1 MSFLLGL
8 PFSRGY
14 VKFLGRTQI
23 NSHVIFFGLETI
35 QPGDKVED
43 TDPSPAVQPPPV
55 APVAPVAP
63 APGAWKREGRN
74 HNFEKYVFAT
84 GFLEPRPG

>member
-23 NSHVIFFGLETI
+23 NSHVIFVGLEAI

-43 TDPSPAVQPPPV
+43 TDPSPAVAP
-55 APVAPVAP
+55 PVAPVAP
-63 APGAWKREGRN
+63 APGAWKRGKE
-74 HNFEKYVFAT
+74 ETTIWVF
-84 GFLEPRPG
+84 P